1 MKRSRLT
8 ASMLSLSLAV
18 LVGAAGVFGG
28 AEVVVAAETQT
39 AAAEQTV
46 KVLKQVKFTFQ
57 VNGKDY
63 QTREIAELYQ
73 KGDKYGLE
81 QNDIQYTVA
90 QIIGGLLAG
99 VQNDIMQ
106 DNQGNLPMILDNI
119 KYPETINDG
128 ENKLT
133 LAIIKESDLTDAA
146 VESLAASGI
155 SPEQLAELLQKQN
168 KKISPRQMQLFS
180 AVPIQRLA
188 ALQKLYKEAVE
199 SAQLIAAGKV
209 QASDSEKA
217 AAAELLQVKASF
229 GNKEVTKFTSAEIK
243 QVGEAASAFN
253 SEISA
258 DLKTALKAYKENPNA
273 EGQGSA
279 GDSAPSPSP
288 APTDTTETAKVTGDS
303 GNKSDKRVE
312 LLDKTTTLVTPDNP
326 FMARFAAEPSELEA
340 VEVDGEKLNRGLD
353 YIVTRGSTI
362 ITLTKNYVQ
371 TLSAGEHTLTAEFS
385 NSVGTASF
393 VVAENLAGTKTDKA
407 KKQVAKT
414 GELATSVGAGFMGI
428 ISLLGAAV
436 IKGKKDKLVK

>member
-8 ASMLSLSLAV
+8 VSILSLSLAV
-18 LVGAAGVFGG
+18 LVGAAGIFGG
-28 AEVVVAAETQT
+28 AGVVAAEETQT
-39 AAAEQTV
+39 VTAEQT
-46 KVLKQVKFTFQ
+46 
-57 VNGKDY
+57 
-63 QTREIAELYQ
+63 
-73 KGDKYGLE
+73 
-81 QNDIQYTVA
+81 
-90 QIIGGLLAG
+90 
-99 VQNDIMQ
+99 
-106 DNQGNLPMILDNI
+106 
-119 KYPETINDG
+119 
-128 ENKLT
+128 
-133 LAIIKESDLTDAA
+133 DLTDEA
-146 VESLAASGI
+146 VKAFAASGI
-155 SPEQLAELLQKQN
+155 SLEEFQEILRKQN
-168 KKISPRQMQLFS
+168 KKISPRQMQLFLD
-180 AVPIQRLA
+180 VPIQHQYA
-188 ALQKLYKEAVE
+188 QHQKSYKEAVE
-199 SAQLIAAGKV
+199 SAQLIVDGKV
-209 QASDSEKA
+209 KASEAEKKA
-217 AAAELLQVKASF
+217 AEKLLQVKASF

-279 GDSAPSPSP
+279 GDPAPSPSP
-288 APTDTTETAKVTGDS
+288 APTATTETAKVTGDS

>member
-8 ASMLSLSLAV
+8 VSILSLSLAV
-18 LVGAAGVFGG
+18 LVGAAGIFGG
-28 AEVVVAAETQT
+28 AGVVAAEETQT
-39 AAAEQTV
+39 VTAEQT
-46 KVLKQVKFTFQ
+46 
-57 VNGKDY
+57 
-63 QTREIAELYQ
+63 
-73 KGDKYGLE
+73 
-81 QNDIQYTVA
+81 
-90 QIIGGLLAG
+90 
-99 VQNDIMQ
+99 
-106 DNQGNLPMILDNI
+106 
-119 KYPETINDG
+119 
-128 ENKLT
+128 
-133 LAIIKESDLTDAA
+133 DLTDEA
-146 VESLAASGI
+146 VKAFAASGI
-155 SPEQLAELLQKQN
+155 SLEEFQEILRKQN
-168 KKISPRQMQLFS
+168 KKISPRQMQLFLD
-180 AVPIQRLA
+180 VPIQHQYA
-188 ALQKLYKEAVE
+188 QHQKSYKEAVE
-199 SAQLIAAGKV
+199 SAQLIVDGKV
-209 QASDSEKA
+209 KASEAEKKA
-217 AAAELLQVKASF
+217 AEKLLQVKASF

-279 GDSAPSPSP
+279 GDPAPSPSP

-414 GELATSVGAGFMGI
+414 GELATSVGSAFLGI

-436 IKGKKDKLVK
+436 IKGKKDKFVK

>member
-1 MKRSRLT
+1 MKRSRLIV
-8 ASMLSLSLAV
+8 SMLSLSLAV
-18 LVGAAGVFGG
+18 LVGAAGIFGG
-28 AEVVVAAETQT
+28 AGVVAAEETQT
-39 AAAEQTV
+39 VTAEQT
-46 KVLKQVKFTFQ
+46 
-57 VNGKDY
+57 
-63 QTREIAELYQ
+63 
-73 KGDKYGLE
+73 
-81 QNDIQYTVA
+81 
-90 QIIGGLLAG
+90 
-99 VQNDIMQ
+99 
-106 DNQGNLPMILDNI
+106 
-119 KYPETINDG
+119 
-128 ENKLT
+128 
-133 LAIIKESDLTDAA
+133 DLTDEA
-146 VESLAASGI
+146 VKAFAASGI
-155 SPEQLAELLQKQN
+155 SLEEFQEILRKQN
-168 KKISPRQMQLFS
+168 KKISPRQMQLFLD
-180 AVPIQRLA
+180 VPIQHQYA
-188 ALQKLYKEAVE
+188 QHQKSYKEAVE
-199 SAQLIAAGKV
+199 SAQLIVDGKV
-209 QASDSEKA
+209 KASEAEKA
-217 AAAELLQVKASF
+217 AAEELLQVKASF

-279 GDSAPSPSP
+279 GDPAPSPSP

>member
-1 MKRSRLT
+1 MKRSRLIV
-8 ASMLSLSLAV
+8 SMLSLSLAV
-18 LVGAAGVFGG
+18 LVGAAGIFGG
-28 AEVVVAAETQT
+28 AGVVAAEETQT
-39 AAAEQTV
+39 VTAEQT
-46 KVLKQVKFTFQ
+46 
-57 VNGKDY
+57 
-63 QTREIAELYQ
+63 
-73 KGDKYGLE
+73 
-81 QNDIQYTVA
+81 
-90 QIIGGLLAG
+90 
-99 VQNDIMQ
+99 
-106 DNQGNLPMILDNI
+106 
-119 KYPETINDG
+119 
-128 ENKLT
+128 
-133 LAIIKESDLTDAA
+133 DLTDEA
-146 VESLAASGI
+146 VKAFAASGI
-155 SPEQLAELLQKQN
+155 SLEEFQEILRKQN
-168 KKISPRQMQLFS
+168 KKISPRQMQLFLD
-180 AVPIQRLA
+180 VPIQHQYA
-188 ALQKLYKEAVE
+188 QHQKSYKEAVE
-199 SAQLIAAGKV
+199 SAQLIVDGKV
-209 QASDSEKA
+209 KASEAEKKA
-217 AAAELLQVKASF
+217 AEKLLQVKASF

-279 GDSAPSPSP
+279 GDPAPSPSP
-288 APTDTTETAKVTGDS
+288 APTDTTETQKVTS
-303 GNKSDKRVE
+303 GSSDKRVE

-340 VEVDGEKLNRGLD
+340 VEVDGEKLNRGRD

-371 TLSAGEHTLTAEFS
+371 TLSAGEHTLTAEFT

-393 VVAENLAGTKTDKA
+393 VVADNLAGMKMDKA

>member
-1 MKRSRLT
+1 MKRSRLIV
-8 ASMLSLSLAV
+8 SMLSLSLAV
-18 LVGAAGVFGG
+18 LVGAAGIFGG
-28 AEVVVAAETQT
+28 AGVVAAEETQT
-39 AAAEQTV
+39 VTAEQT
-46 KVLKQVKFTFQ
+46 
-57 VNGKDY
+57 
-63 QTREIAELYQ
+63 
-73 KGDKYGLE
+73 
-81 QNDIQYTVA
+81 
-90 QIIGGLLAG
+90 
-99 VQNDIMQ
+99 
-106 DNQGNLPMILDNI
+106 
-119 KYPETINDG
+119 
-128 ENKLT
+128 
-133 LAIIKESDLTDAA
+133 DLTDEA
-146 VESLAASGI
+146 VKAFAASGI
-155 SPEQLAELLQKQN
+155 SLEEFQEILRKQN
-168 KKISPRQMQLFS
+168 KKISPRQMQLFLD
-180 AVPIQRLA
+180 VPIQHQYA
-188 ALQKLYKEAVE
+188 QHQKSYKEAVE
-199 SAQLIAAGKV
+199 SAQLIVDGKV
-209 QASDSEKA
+209 KASEAEKKA
-217 AAAELLQVKASF
+217 AEKLLQVKASF

-279 GDSAPSPSP
+279 GDPAPSP
-288 APTDTTETAKVTGDS
+288 APAPAPAPTATTETQKVTS
-303 GNKSDKRVE
+303 GSSDKSVE
-312 LLDKTTTLVTPDNP
+312 LLEKTSTPVTPDNP

>member
-1 MKRSRLT
+1 MKRSRLIV
-8 ASMLSLSLAV
+8 SMLSLSLAV
-18 LVGAAGVFGG
+18 LVGAAGIFGG
-28 AEVVVAAETQT
+28 AGVVAAEETQT
-39 AAAEQTV
+39 VTAEQT
-46 KVLKQVKFTFQ
+46 
-57 VNGKDY
+57 
-63 QTREIAELYQ
+63 
-73 KGDKYGLE
+73 
-81 QNDIQYTVA
+81 
-90 QIIGGLLAG
+90 
-99 VQNDIMQ
+99 
-106 DNQGNLPMILDNI
+106 
-119 KYPETINDG
+119 
-128 ENKLT
+128 
-133 LAIIKESDLTDAA
+133 DLTDEA
-146 VESLAASGI
+146 VKAFAASGI
-155 SPEQLAELLQKQN
+155 SLEEFQEILRKQN
-168 KKISPRQMQLFS
+168 KKISPRQMQLFLD
-180 AVPIQRLA
+180 VPIQHQYA
-188 ALQKLYKEAVE
+188 QHQKSYKEAVE
-199 SAQLIAAGKV
+199 SAQLIVDGKV
-209 QASDSEKA
+209 KASEAEKA
-217 AAAELLQVKASF
+217 AAEELLQVKASF

-279 GDSAPSPSP
+279 GDPAPSPSP

-326 FMARFAAEPSELEA
+326 FTARFAAEPSDLTA
-340 VEVDGEKLNRGLD
+340 VEVDGEKLNRGRD

-371 TLSAGEHTLTAEFS
+371 TLSAGEHTLTAEFT

-393 VVAENLAGTKTDKA
+393 VVADNLAGMKMDKE

-414 GELATSVGAGFMGI
+414 GELATSFGSEFIGI

>member
-8 ASMLSLSLAV
+8 VSILSLSLAV
-18 LVGAAGVFGG
+18 LVGAAGIFGG
-28 AEVVVAAETQT
+28 AGVVAAEETQT
-39 AAAEQTV
+39 VTAEQT
-46 KVLKQVKFTFQ
+46 
-57 VNGKDY
+57 
-63 QTREIAELYQ
+63 
-73 KGDKYGLE
+73 
-81 QNDIQYTVA
+81 
-90 QIIGGLLAG
+90 
-99 VQNDIMQ
+99 
-106 DNQGNLPMILDNI
+106 
-119 KYPETINDG
+119 
-128 ENKLT
+128 
-133 LAIIKESDLTDAA
+133 DLTDEA
-146 VESLAASGI
+146 VKAFAASGI
-155 SPEQLAELLQKQN
+155 SLEEFQEILRKQN
-168 KKISPRQMQLFS
+168 KKISPRQMQLFLD
-180 AVPIQRLA
+180 VPIQHQYA
-188 ALQKLYKEAVE
+188 QHQKSYKEAVE
-199 SAQLIAAGKV
+199 SAQLIVDGKV
-209 QASDSEKA
+209 KASEAEKKA
-217 AAAELLQVKASF
+217 AEKLLQVKASF

-279 GDSAPSPSP
+279 GDPAPSPSP

-385 NSVGTASF
+385 SSVGTASF

>member
-1 MKRSRLT
+1 MKRSRLIV
-8 ASMLSLSLAV
+8 SMLSLSLAV
-18 LVGAAGVFGG
+18 LVGAAGIFGG
-28 AEVVVAAETQT
+28 AGVVAAEETQT
-39 AAAEQTV
+39 VTAEQT
-46 KVLKQVKFTFQ
+46 
-57 VNGKDY
+57 
-63 QTREIAELYQ
+63 
-73 KGDKYGLE
+73 
-81 QNDIQYTVA
+81 
-90 QIIGGLLAG
+90 
-99 VQNDIMQ
+99 
-106 DNQGNLPMILDNI
+106 
-119 KYPETINDG
+119 
-128 ENKLT
+128 
-133 LAIIKESDLTDAA
+133 DLTDEA
-146 VESLAASGI
+146 VKAFAASGI
-155 SPEQLAELLQKQN
+155 SLEEFQEILRKQN
-168 KKISPRQMQLFS
+168 KKISPRQMQLFLD
-180 AVPIQRLA
+180 VPIQHQYA
-188 ALQKLYKEAVE
+188 QHQKSYKEAVE
-199 SAQLIAAGKV
+199 SAQLIVDGKV
-209 QASDSEKA
+209 KASEAEKKA
-217 AAAELLQVKASF
+217 AEKLLQVKASF

-279 GDSAPSPSP
+279 GDPAPSPSP

-436 IKGKKDKLVK
+436 IKGKKISS

>member
-1 MKRSRLT
+1 MKRSRLIV
-8 ASMLSLSLAV
+8 SMLSLSLAV
-18 LVGAAGVFGG
+18 LVGAAGIFGG
-28 AEVVVAAETQT
+28 AGVVAAEETQT
-39 AAAEQTV
+39 VTAEQT
-46 KVLKQVKFTFQ
+46 
-57 VNGKDY
+57 
-63 QTREIAELYQ
+63 
-73 KGDKYGLE
+73 
-81 QNDIQYTVA
+81 
-90 QIIGGLLAG
+90 
-99 VQNDIMQ
+99 
-106 DNQGNLPMILDNI
+106 
-119 KYPETINDG
+119 
-128 ENKLT
+128 
-133 LAIIKESDLTDAA
+133 DLTDEA
-146 VESLAASGI
+146 VKAFAASGI
-155 SPEQLAELLQKQN
+155 SLEEFQEILRKQN
-168 KKISPRQMQLFS
+168 KKISPRQMQLFLD
-180 AVPIQRLA
+180 VPIQHQYA
-188 ALQKLYKEAVE
+188 QHQKSYKEAVE
-199 SAQLIAAGKV
+199 SAQLIVDGKV
-209 QASDSEKA
+209 KASEAEKKA
-217 AAAELLQVKASF
+217 AEKLLQVKASF

-279 GDSAPSPSP
+279 GDPAPSPSP

>member
-8 ASMLSLSLAV
+8 VSILSLSLAV
-18 LVGAAGVFGG
+18 LVGAAGIFGG
-28 AEVVVAAETQT
+28 AGVVAAEETQT
-39 AAAEQTV
+39 VTAEQT
-46 KVLKQVKFTFQ
+46 
-57 VNGKDY
+57 
-63 QTREIAELYQ
+63 
-73 KGDKYGLE
+73 
-81 QNDIQYTVA
+81 
-90 QIIGGLLAG
+90 
-99 VQNDIMQ
+99 
-106 DNQGNLPMILDNI
+106 
-119 KYPETINDG
+119 
-128 ENKLT
+128 
-133 LAIIKESDLTDAA
+133 DLTDEA
-146 VESLAASGI
+146 VKAFAASGI
-155 SPEQLAELLQKQN
+155 SLEEFQEILRKQN
-168 KKISPRQMQLFS
+168 KKISPRQMQLFLD
-180 AVPIQRLA
+180 VPIQHQYA
-188 ALQKLYKEAVE
+188 QHQKSYKEAVE
-199 SAQLIAAGKV
+199 SAQLIVDGKV
-209 QASDSEKA
+209 KASEAEKKA
-217 AAAELLQVKASF
+217 AEKLLQVKASF

-279 GDSAPSPSP
+279 GDPAPSPSP

-362 ITLTKNYVQ
+362 ITFTKNYVQ

>member
-8 ASMLSLSLAV
+8 VSILSLSLAV
-18 LVGAAGVFGG
+18 LVGAAGIFGG
-28 AEVVVAAETQT
+28 AGVVAAEETQT
-39 AAAEQTV
+39 VTAEQT
-46 KVLKQVKFTFQ
+46 
-57 VNGKDY
+57 
-63 QTREIAELYQ
+63 
-73 KGDKYGLE
+73 
-81 QNDIQYTVA
+81 
-90 QIIGGLLAG
+90 
-99 VQNDIMQ
+99 
-106 DNQGNLPMILDNI
+106 
-119 KYPETINDG
+119 
-128 ENKLT
+128 
-133 LAIIKESDLTDAA
+133 DLTDEA
-146 VESLAASGI
+146 VKAFAASGI
-155 SPEQLAELLQKQN
+155 SLEEFQEILRKQN
-168 KKISPRQMQLFS
+168 KKISPRQMQLFLD
-180 AVPIQRLA
+180 VPIQHQYA
-188 ALQKLYKEAVE
+188 QHQKSYKEAVE
-199 SAQLIAAGKV
+199 SAQLIVDGKV
-209 QASDSEKA
+209 KASEAEKKA
-217 AAAELLQVKASF
+217 AEKLLQVKASF

-279 GDSAPSPSP
+279 GDPAPSPSP

-326 FMARFAAEPSELEA
+326 FMARFAAEPSDLTE
-340 VEVDGEKLNRGLD
+340 VEVDGEKLNRGRD

-371 TLSAGEHTLTAEFS
+371 TLSAGEHTLTAEFT

-393 VVAENLAGTKTDKA
+393 VVADNLAGMKMDKA

>member
-1 MKRSRLT
+1 MKRSRLIV
-8 ASMLSLSLAV
+8 SMLSLSLAV
-18 LVGAAGVFGG
+18 LVGAAGIFGG
-28 AEVVVAAETQT
+28 AGVVAAEETQT
-39 AAAEQTV
+39 VTAEQT
-46 KVLKQVKFTFQ
+46 
-57 VNGKDY
+57 
-63 QTREIAELYQ
+63 
-73 KGDKYGLE
+73 
-81 QNDIQYTVA
+81 
-90 QIIGGLLAG
+90 
-99 VQNDIMQ
+99 
-106 DNQGNLPMILDNI
+106 
-119 KYPETINDG
+119 
-128 ENKLT
+128 
-133 LAIIKESDLTDAA
+133 DLTDEA
-146 VESLAASGI
+146 VKAFAASGI
-155 SPEQLAELLQKQN
+155 SLEEFQEILRKQN
-168 KKISPRQMQLFS
+168 KKISPRQMQLFLD
-180 AVPIQRLA
+180 VPIQHQYA
-188 ALQKLYKEAVE
+188 QHQKSYKEAVE
-199 SAQLIAAGKV
+199 SAQLIVDGKV
-209 QASDSEKA
+209 KASEAEKKA
-217 AAAELLQVKASF
+217 AEKLLQVKASF

-279 GDSAPSPSP
+279 GDQAPSPSP

-312 LLDKTTTLVTPDNP
+312 LLNKTTTLVTPDNP